1 MMRRSALKPTRLSR
15 LPRMPED
22 ALTPL
27 IGQMAA
33 LNANRLRLSAGP
45 RRRPYLD
52 LRMVIKEG
60 DLFVTNALTGLTVRA
75 TSPGPRARLLA
86 QVAPGLATYNAW
98 WAEIQRQALQREDA
112 LVAVAAAVLP
122 PPAGSTP

>member
-27 IGQMAA
+27 IAGLMV
-33 LNANRLRLSAGP
+33 LKMDRLRLSSRRKP
-45 RRRPYLD
+45 RFDVRL
-52 LRMVIKEG
+52 VIKEG

-75 TSPGPRARLLA
+75 TSPGPRARL
-86 QVAPGLATYNAW
+86 VAEVAEGLATYNAQ
-98 WAEIQRQALQREDA
+98 WAEILRRACKDA
-112 LVAVAAAVLP
+112 LTTIVVALLP
-122 PPAGSTP
+122 SASPGDAP